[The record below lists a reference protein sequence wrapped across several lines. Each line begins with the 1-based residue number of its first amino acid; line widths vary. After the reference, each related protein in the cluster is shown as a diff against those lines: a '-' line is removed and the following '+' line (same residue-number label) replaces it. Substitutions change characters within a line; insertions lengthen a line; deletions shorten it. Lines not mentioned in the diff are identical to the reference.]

1 MLTLPFWTSGFVKM
15 FAFNE
20 GVAEMAHT
28 GLEPP
33 IIFNILTIAT
43 QLIGSAL
50 IITGGRSWIGAGSL
64 GIFTALTILLVHRS

>member
-1 MLTLPFWTSGFVKM
+1 
-15 FAFNE
+15 
-20 GVAEMAHT
+20 MAHT

>member
-1 MLTLPFWTSGFVKM
+1 M

-20 GVAEMAHT
+20 GVAEMADT